1 MAKKNEKQETA
12 VAKVET
18 NTALVAPNEVD
29 AMFGGAGYQIPIDAP
44 LPAIKI
50 LRETPQYELPDG
62 ETVKEVVGHIIY
74 WHNASQYYATA
85 FGEGEQGPPNCASSD
100 GITPDGGTSPF
111 TAPCRDCPM
120 NVYGSA
126 GEDGKGKACQNTI
139 RLYILAD
146 GEIIPCVLRAPP
158 SSLGS
163 KESLLK
169 WLTNAANVAF
179 KAGFGTKFQPI
190 KVKFALHKKEFSSGF
205 SASVID
211 ISTVRVLDK
220 TSLEDMTTLKNLATL
235 YDRFMKSY
243 KARIREDVSTE
254 KSTAETA
261 TSDDDGLPKDDK
273 IPF

>member
-12 VAKVET
+12 VAKVDT
-18 NTALVAPNEVD
+18 NTDLVAPNEVD

-44 LPAIKI
+44 LPQIKI
-50 LRETPQYELPDG
+50 VRESPVYELPDG
-62 ETVKEVVGHIIY
+62 NLVKEFAGHIIF
-74 WHNASQYYATA
+74 WCNANQYYATA

-111 TAPCRDCPM
+111 TAPCRDCPK

-235 YDRFMKSY
+235 YDRFMTSY
-243 KARIREDVSTE
+243 KTRIKVDVGTE
-254 KSTAETA
+254 KSPNEAP
-261 TSDDDGLPKDDK
+261 DDGLPAEEKPDG